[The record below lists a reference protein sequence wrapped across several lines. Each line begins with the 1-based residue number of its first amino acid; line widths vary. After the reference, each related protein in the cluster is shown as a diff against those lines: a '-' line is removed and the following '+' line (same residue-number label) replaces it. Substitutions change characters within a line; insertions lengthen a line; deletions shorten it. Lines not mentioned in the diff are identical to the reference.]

1 MKLFSK
7 NLKTITIPLLLIIL
21 IFVFSMIF
29 FLLKTKTVCRTFI
42 FPSVQNEKL
51 IVEKR
56 FLSKNPSQ
64 GDINLFV
71 DELLLGSGVERT
83 KLLFTDGTR
92 VKSCF
97 LRNDILYLNLS
108 DDLIQMGNG
117 VLDIE
122 DGVELLKKNIKKNF
136 PKVKT
141 IQIFVDGKFAYE

>member
-7 NLKTITIPLLLIIL
+7 NLRTITISLLLIIL

-29 FLLKTKTVCRTFI
+29 FLLKTKTVCRIFI

-108 DDLIQMGNG
+108 DDLIQMGNE